1 MNNMDENYTENDTFA
16 RLRKVDFEKACKI
29 YFNSVVDLPL
39 SAEIEELEAISTP
52 FLRSVGWT
60 FKELMKEARGR
71 TSRYDSYD

>member
-1 MNNMDENYTENDTFA
+1 MDKNYTENDTFV
-16 RLRKVDFEKACKI
+16 RLRKVDFETACEI
-29 YFNSVVDLPL
+29 YFNSVADLPM

-60 FKELMKEARGR
+60 LSELMKEARGR